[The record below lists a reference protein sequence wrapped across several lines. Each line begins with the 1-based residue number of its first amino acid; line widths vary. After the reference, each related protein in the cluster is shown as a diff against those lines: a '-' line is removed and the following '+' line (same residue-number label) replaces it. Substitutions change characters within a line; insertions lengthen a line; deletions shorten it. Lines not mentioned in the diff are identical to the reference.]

1 MNAPLDLKDL
11 LRRKGKT
18 QSEVGLAQ
26 SYVSNIVTGRVRPGA
41 SAITTLADALGCTTD
56 EVCAACDE
64 SYRRAQADA
73 RACPHAGNESHADV
87 VAVNAAQGNLPTID
101 QPTAA
106 PSAQGA

>member
-1 MNAPLDLKDL
+1 MSTPLDLKDL

-41 SAITTLADALGCTTD
+41 SAITTLAEALGCTTD

-64 SYRRAQADA
+64 SWRRA
-73 RACPHAGNESHADV
+73 HAGD
-87 VAVNAAQGNLPTID
+87 LPTVD
-101 QPTAA
+101 QPAAA
-106 PSAQGA
+106 PSAQEA